1 MKVRDITTEI
11 EAFAPLSNQEVW
23 DNSGLC
29 IGSQDDEV
37 HGVLLGL
44 DCTPELVD
52 EAVRR
57 GCDMI
62 VTHHPLIFG
71 GLKKIN
77 REDPVGEA
85 VMKAISKGIAVYASH
100 TAADK
105 VPDGVSGAMAS
116 RLNLLNQRILDEDRP
131 GSGLGIVGDLPG
143 DMESEDFVAL
153 VKKQFNLKVVKCSHP
168 LDGPIRTV
176 AVCGGSGSSLI
187 EQAMASGAQAYVTG
201 DVTYHHFFTGKDFMI
216 LDIGHYESEREIVDV
231 LFSLLTKKFPNF
243 AVRVSE
249 NINSNP
255 IFYF

>member
-143 DMESEDFVAL
+143 DMGSEDFVAL

-168 LDGPIRTV
+168 LDGAIRTV